1 MNLAAESAQQLSR
14 KLTEE
19 RQVELGAEQVRRIL
33 KKTRAAKLARE
44 AVPQELPSK
53 VRDFDGI

>member
-1 MNLAAESAQQLSR
+1 MNLAAESDQQLSR

-33 KKTRAAKLARE
+33 KKKPTTENA
-44 AVPQELPSK
+44 S
-53 VRDFDGI
+53 G

>member
-19 RQVELGAEQVRRIL
+19 RQVKLGAEQVRRIL
-33 KKTRAAKLARE
+33 KKNLHLETYPVESASACK
-44 AVPQELPSK
+44 
-53 VRDFDGI
+53 DC